1 MSANLSSLVLIL
13 HWKALDPN
21 IVDIILG
28 ASRVDRFIRIEGH
41 VSRLHVLREKKQD
54 KHLLN
59 I

>member
-1 MSANLSSLVLIL
+1 MIL

-41 VSRLHVLREKKQD
+41 ASRLHVLREKNKI
-54 KHLLN
+54 N
-59 I
+59 IW